1 MRVSEWKL
9 VTVFAFVLLF
19 SLSSFGQTAPTISY
33 TNPVNGPVGTSI
45 KIVGTNFGSTQGAST
60 ITFNGISA
68 APTSWSN
75 TQVVAP
81 VPTGA
86 TTGPVIVTV
95 GGVASNKVNFTVGTP
110 PTISYTNPVNG
121 PVGTSVTI
129 VGTYFGSTQGSST
142 VTFNGIGG
150 TPTSWS
156 NTQIVVPVPTG
167 ATTGP
172 VVVTVANVASNKVNF
187 AVGTP
192 PTISYTNPVDGPV
205 GTSITIVGNYFGS
218 TQGSSTITFNGISGT
233 PTSWSNTQIVVPVPS
248 GSMTGPVVATVG
260 GIASNKVNFIVGTPP
275 TISYT
280 NPVDGPI
287 GTSITIVGNYF
298 GSTQGSSTVTFNGIS
313 GTPTSWNNT
322 QIVVPVPTGATTG
335 PVVVT
340 VGGMA
345 SHSVNFIV
353 GTPPTISYTNPVSG
367 TVGAQISVVGNY
379 FGSTQGSSTVT
390 FNGISATPTSWS
402 NAQIV
407 VPVPNGATTGP
418 LAVTVGSIASNSVNF
433 TVLPTP
439 SITNLSPSSGPVGAA
454 VTITGTNF
462 GATQGASTVTFNGR
476 PATATSW
483 SATSIA
489 VLVPT
494 GATTGNVMITVAGV
508 ASNGVSFT
516 VSAPTLSSIAI
527 TPANSSALTGS
538 TVQFTATGTYADGST
553 QNVTTSATWSSSATS
568 VATISSTGLAS
579 TLAIGHTTIQASV
592 GAISGTTTLTVGN
605 VALTGSMTAARRAH
619 TASVL
624 NTGMVLVAG
633 GFGAN
638 GSHVSGAELY
648 NQATG
653 TFSATGN
660 MNVAHA
666 YHSATLLNNGMVLIA
681 GGYDA
686 NGNAQTTAELY
697 DPVAGTFSPTGVLNT
712 GRVSHTATLL
722 NDGTVL
728 IVGGVDINFN
738 PLANAEIFDPATS
751 TFTSVGSL
759 NTARTNHTATLL
771 NNGKVLIAGGY
782 DVNGNVL
789 GSGELYDP
797 VAGTFASAG
806 NLNSGRRY
814 HTATLLNNG
823 KVLVAGGIDTN
834 FNTLPNAELYDPT
847 AAVFILTGNL
857 NTPRGEHTASLLNNG
872 MVLVAGGIDFNGSTF
887 TSTELYDPVAGTF
900 TDSGSLN
907 IARFLDTASLLTSGA
922 ILLAGGND
930 SDFLP
935 EATAELYQPG
945 TLSPVGLVS
954 IVVNPGN
961 SSTAVGITQPY
972 GATGTFN
979 DGSTQVLSSVT
990 WSSSNPSVASITTDV
1005 TNQGR
1010 AFAVATGSTV
1020 IGACTGSICG
1030 SASLTITAPTL
1041 TITNLLPSSGSV
1053 GSLVNIGGTNFG
1065 ATQGTSTV
1073 TFNGTPASVT
1083 SWNATGII
1091 VTVPSGAT
1099 TGNVVASVSGMQ
1111 SNGVLFTVLS
1121 APIITGVNP
1130 SSGTFGATV
1139 TITGTS
1145 FGATQGRGVSFG
1157 GTAAPI
1163 ISWSDTSITASVP
1176 VAALT
1181 GNVVV
1186 ITAAGVMSNGV
1197 PFTVV
1202 VPPSISASVS
1212 PAPNAAGWNNSN
1224 VTVAFTCMAGSAA
1237 ITGCPAPLIVS
1248 SEGLRQMVSGTTTDA
1263 NGLTATTSV
1272 TLNIDK
1278 TPPVLTITAPAD
1290 GTTFSSAGVTVT
1302 GTVADS
1308 LSGPSSV
1315 TCDRIPTSLSAGSF
1329 SCNISLTVGL
1339 NLAVVRA
1346 TDLAGNVAGSNFHLS
1361 LTGTPPAPNSLQIT
1375 PGMINMLVG
1384 ETHQFNVID
1393 ETGMPRTDATW
1404 SVSDSTLASITIG
1417 SSPVLT
1423 ALAVGQVT
1431 LTANVGTLSAQVQLN
1446 ILAGAVLPV
1455 GTVRWSVPPL
1465 TTGGFVES
1473 VLRAAPVQG
1482 APDLFAFEENLA
1494 PDGSSSDD
1502 VRAFTADGR
1511 QMWPAFNGV
1520 GSTPAFYARAVG
1532 SADATGGILV
1542 AEKINA
1548 GCPPG
1553 PSEINDYDGQTGSL
1567 IWTASVNYDCGKP
1580 SLAVGPEGHVY
1591 TTVDN
1596 HSSLVALDGNTGA
1609 QIGRYDM
1616 PITTVP
1622 NDPNQY
1628 GGEIS
1633 NPVVG
1638 PDGTVFALALKFVDR
1653 VPGDDQLW
1661 LLAMTP
1667 SGSTNVTQI
1676 PAGNVEPDVLFA
1688 TVIPDGQGSAFAA
1701 WQDGTGSVHMSH
1713 GASDTIVPL
1722 ASSPDEMVLDA
1733 NGVIY
1738 AAVNNS
1744 QGTITALAGGTSVL
1758 WNYTTPTSDSLH
1770 LIRALAG
1777 AGGAVGVDQQ
1787 QGLISFDAA
1796 GNPGTPSG
1804 TPFATGP
1811 FSLDASVVAPFALGN
1826 WVGPMNSSLA
1836 MIEEQNASTV
1846 PASSAYPTSTTD
1858 HASPRLALAEFLP
1871 IAPGVAAN
1879 PRFGSP
1885 QLAKT
1890 DIQSV
1895 VQAKIVSNEF
1905 FLDSDATASTFL
1917 TQVAKPIDAVSFFG
1931 HAFLT
1936 APPQGMT
1943 IPPYTVGL
1951 FFSGG
1956 VLIAQPVAND
1966 PNQPLLNFTPN
1977 PQLGPY
1983 TYVTTIKT
1991 EAKVIFIAACDI
2003 NQVFLNLWDITS
2015 STQGRALVVPDP
2027 TAMGQLNG
2035 NFTFGAGSVDLAQGV
2050 IEWEQIANSLA
2061 SGNTIEN
2068 AVTNAN
2074 QFVLNFWRANPSF
2087 QGNPIAQW
2095 MVVGDNDA
2103 RITSPSH

>member
-33 TNPVNGPVGTSI
+33 TNPVNGPIGTSI
-45 KIVGTNFGSTQGAST
+45 TIVGTNFSSTQGAST
-60 ITFNGISA
+60 VTFNGISA

-167 ATTGP
+167 AATGP

-187 AVGTP
+187 TVGTP

-248 GSMTGPVVATVG
+248 GSTTGPVVATVG

-280 NPVDGPI
+280 NPVDGPV

-340 VGGMA
+340 IGGMA

-418 LAVTVGSIASNSVNF
+418 LAVTVGSIASNRVNF

-454 VTITGTNF
+454 VTITGTSF

-476 PATATSW
+476 SATPTSW
-483 SATSIA
+483 NATSIA

-494 GATTGNVMITVAGV
+494 GATTGNVVVTVSGV

-516 VSAPTLSSIAI
+516 VSGPTLSSIAI
-527 TPANSSALTGS
+527 TPANASALTGS

-579 TLAIGHTTIQASV
+579 TLAIGRTTIQASV
-592 GAISGTTTLTVGN
+592 GAISGTTALTVGN
-605 VALTGSMTAARRAH
+605 VALTGSMTTARRAH

-624 NTGMVLVAG
+624 NNGLVLVAG

-789 GSGELYDP
+789 ASGELYDP

-823 KVLVAGGIDTN
+823 KVLVAGGIDSN

-907 IARFLDTASLLTSGA
+907 IARFLDTASLLTNGA

-935 EATAELYQPG
+935 EATAELYQPS
-945 TLSPVGLVS
+945 TLSPAGLVS
-954 IVVNPGN
+954 IVVNPAN
-961 SSTAVGITQPY
+961 SSIAVGITQPCV
-972 GATGTFN
+972 ATGTFN
-979 DGSTQVLSSVT
+979 DGSTQLLSSVT
-990 WSSSNPSVASITTDV
+990 WSSSNPPVASITTDV

-1010 AFAVATGSTV
+1010 AFALATGSTV

-1041 TITNLLPSSGSV
+1041 TITNLLPLSGSV

-1065 ATQGTSTV
+1065 ASQGTSTV

-1099 TGNVVASVSGMQ
+1099 TGNVVVSVSGMQ

-1121 APIITGVNP
+1121 APIIAGVNP

-1157 GTAAPI
+1157 GTSAPI

-1176 VAALT
+1176 AAALT

-1237 ITGCPAPLIVS
+1237 ITSCPAPQIVT
-1248 SEGLRQMVSGTTTDA
+1248 SEGASQIVSGTTTDA
-1263 NGLTATTSV
+1263 NGLMATASV

-1278 TPPVLTITAPAD
+1278 TLPVLTITAPAD

-1302 GTVADS
+1302 GTVTDS
-1308 LSGPSSV
+1308 LSGVSSV
-1315 TCDRIPTSLSAGSF
+1315 TCDQIPAPVSAGSF
-1329 SCNISLTVGL
+1329 SCNISLSVGV
-1339 NLAVVRA
+1339 NLVVVRA
-1346 TDLAGNVAGSNFHLS
+1346 FDIAGNVAGSNFHLS
-1361 LTGTPPAPNSLQIT
+1361 LTGTLPAPNSLQIT
-1375 PGMINMLVG
+1375 PGMVNMLVG
-1384 ETHQFNVID
+1384 DTQRFTAMDDQYHS
-1393 ETGMPRTDATW
+1393 RSDATW
-1404 SVSDSTLASITIG
+1404 TVSDASLASITTD

-1431 LTANVGTLSAQVQLN
+1431 LTANVGARYAQVQVS
-1446 ILAGAVLPV
+1446 ILAGTVLPA

-1473 VLRAAPVQG
+1473 ILQAAPAQG
-1482 APDLFAFEENLA
+1482 GPDLFVFEENLA
-1494 PDGSSSDD
+1494 PDGSSSGDD

-1511 QMWPAFNGV
+1511 QVSPAFNAV

-1532 SADATGGILV
+1532 SADATGGILF
-1542 AEKINA
+1542 AQKINA

-1553 PSEINDYDGQTGSL
+1553 PSEISDYDGQTGSL
-1567 IWTASVNYDCGKP
+1567 IWAATVNYDCGRP

-1591 TTVDN
+1591 TTADN

-1609 QIGRYDM
+1609 QIAIYQM
-1616 PITTVP
+1616 PLSTFGVPGDINTVS
-1622 NDPNQY
+1622 
-1628 GGEIS
+1628 GEIS

-1638 PDGTVFALALKFVDR
+1638 PDGTVFAFAVKFFDNINQQV
-1653 VPGDDQLW
+1653 W

-1667 SGSTNVTQI
+1667 NGATTVTQI
-1676 PAGNVEPDVLFA
+1676 SAESVVADA
-1688 TVIPDGQGSAFAA
+1688 IDAIVIPDGQGSAYAA
-1701 WQDGTGSVHMSH
+1701 WSDGAGTHMSH
-1713 GASDTIVPL
+1713 GASDTIVSL
-1722 ASSPDEMVLDA
+1722 ASSPNEMVLDE

-1738 AAVNNS
+1738 ASVNFNN
-1744 QGTITALAGGTSVL
+1744 QGTITALAGGTNVL
-1758 WNYTTPTSDSLH
+1758 WNYTTPASDSVH
-1770 LIRALAG
+1770 LIGALAD
-1777 AGGAVGVDQQ
+1777 AGGAIVIDQL
-1787 QGLISFDAA
+1787 QGLIPLDAN
-1796 GNPGTPSG
+1796 GNPGTSSG
-1804 TPFATGP
+1804 TPFSSPFTLDPSIVSPWNQADWLGP
-1811 FSLDASVVAPFALGN
+1811 VSGSIAMFVGPDPLYALSSYPFFRGDLGN
-1826 WVGPMNSSLA
+1826 DGSSPQFDFELVFCA
-1836 MIEEQNASTV
+1836 KGSCSDLPETNQDVTYYVQADDPPHTTITLTSAQQNVIEQNAKNAFQLAFANYNVKLNTGHLGTNT
-1846 PASSAYPTSTTD
+1846 AYVVGTGDMACGGIDTAKISWSRVFYPSNMMQAQHAINITTSTPTPD
-1858 HASPRLALAEFLP
+1858 QLNTLLQSIGEG
-1871 IAPGVAAN
+1871 IGNNAAHELGHQLVN
-1879 PRFGSP
+1879 RF
-1885 QLAKT
+1885 A
-1890 DIQSV
+1890 
-1895 VQAKIVSNEF
+1895 
-1905 FLDSDATASTFL
+1905 AST
-1917 TQVAKPIDAVSFFG
+1917 K
-1931 HAFLT
+1931 
-1936 APPQGMT
+1936 
-1943 IPPYTVGL
+1943 
-1951 FFSGG
+1951 
-1956 VLIAQPVAND
+1956 
-1966 PNQPLLNFTPN
+1966 
-1977 PQLGPY
+1977 
-1983 TYVTTIKT
+1983 
-1991 EAKVIFIAACDI
+1991 
-2003 NQVFLNLWDITS
+2003 
-2015 STQGRALVVPDP
+2015 
-2027 TAMGQLNG
+2027 
-2035 NFTFGAGSVDLAQGV
+2035 
-2050 IEWEQIANSLA
+2050 
-2061 SGNTIEN
+2061 
-2068 AVTNAN
+2068 
-2074 QFVLNFWRANPSF
+2074 
-2087 QGNPIAQW
+2087 
-2095 MVVGDNDA
+2095 VVGGMGMDDQTADTYNGGACTDPA
-2103 RITSPSH
+2103 VFTGIGTDGTPIHWEANAKQSLTNILGTRP